1 MTDLK
6 LKLSFCYVQ
15 SGNLKTIAVHYVNI
29 ELLVHETEGKI

>member
-6 LKLSFCYVQ
+6 LILSFCYVQ
-15 SGNLKTIAVHYVNI
+15 SGNLTIIPVQHINI